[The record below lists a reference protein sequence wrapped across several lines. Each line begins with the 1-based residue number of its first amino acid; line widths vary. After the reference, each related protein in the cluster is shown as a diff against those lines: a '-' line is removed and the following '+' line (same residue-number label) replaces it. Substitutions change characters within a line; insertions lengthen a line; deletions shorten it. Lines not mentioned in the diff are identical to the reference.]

1 MKVFSLFLL
10 MALFFVPSSWAV
22 SSNCARVVGQ
32 VQVLGQVKEKRIQ
45 NEEALR
51 LYHVYKKAKD
61 KTEANAARNALIEYL
76 YPLARSI
83 AYQYANARTLKNSD
97 DLVQDAAIGIIGG
110 IETFDPNQGEIVS
123 YIARRA
129 LGQMID
135 AQRQNDWVPRR
146 VRQASRQLEQL
157 KQAYL
162 TTYGTAESTAPS
174 FEDFVR
180 QKIPDS
186 NEATQLLKDGRRY
199 HMMRPWSSIEGQRGS
214 FQSDRDPRDAL
225 SDQSSESE
233 SPPELRANRE
243 DVWNSLSRSLNERDR
258 VIFDLYFR
266 HDQPMKV
273 IAQQLGISETRISQ
287 RMKNIIQLMKL
298 KFHDFPHYREDLL
311 EIEAQGH

>member
-10 MALFFVPSSWAV
+10 MALFFLPSSWAV
-22 SSNCARVVGQ
+22 SSNCAQVIGQ
-32 VQVLGQVKEKRIQ
+32 VQVLGQVKAKRIQ

-51 LYHVYKKAKD
+51 LYHVYKKAQD

-135 AQRQNDWVPRR
+135 AQRRNDWVPRR
-146 VRQASRQLEQL
+146 VRQAFRQLEQL
-157 KQAYL
+157 RQAYL
-162 TTYGTAESTAPS
+162 TTYGTADSTAPS

-180 QKIPDS
+180 QQIPDS
-186 NEATQLLKDGRRY
+186 KEATQLLKDGRRY
-199 HMMRPWSSIEGQRGS
+199 QAMRTWSSMEGQRDS
-214 FQSDRDPRDAL
+214 FQSDREPRGAL
-225 SDQSSESE
+225 SDQPSKSEASPE
-233 SPPELRANRE
+233 SRANRE
-243 DVWNSLSRSLNERDR
+243 DVWDGLSRSLNGRDR

-266 HDQPMKV
+266 HDQPMKE
-273 IAQQLGISETRISQ
+273 IAQQLGISEARVSQ
-287 RMKNIIQLMKL
+287 RMKHIVQLMKL
-298 KFHDFPHYREDLL
+298 KLHDFPWFREDLL
-311 EIEAQGH
+311 EVSTQHP